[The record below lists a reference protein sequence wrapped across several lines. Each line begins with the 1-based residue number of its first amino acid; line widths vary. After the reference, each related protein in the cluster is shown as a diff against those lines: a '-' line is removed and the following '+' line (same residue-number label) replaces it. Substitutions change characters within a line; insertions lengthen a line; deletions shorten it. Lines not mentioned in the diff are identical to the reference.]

1 MQKDRLGTTRPSSE
15 SEPRFLKIRV
25 LIWVVCRSATPVKE
39 ILVNGKASPPFN
51 AREPMGDT
59 PVPGPLGKMMIVE
72 ALHTSSFGIVI
83 SGVLEQTNL
92 ATNTDPNPNPAH
104 LK

>member
-1 MQKDRLGTTRPSSE
+1 MRGNQ
-15 SEPRFLKIRV
+15 
-25 LIWVVCRSATPVKE
+25 C
-39 ILVNGKASPPFN
+39 
-51 AREPMGDT
+51 GDT
-59 PVPGPLGKMMIVE
+59 PEPGPLGKMMIVE